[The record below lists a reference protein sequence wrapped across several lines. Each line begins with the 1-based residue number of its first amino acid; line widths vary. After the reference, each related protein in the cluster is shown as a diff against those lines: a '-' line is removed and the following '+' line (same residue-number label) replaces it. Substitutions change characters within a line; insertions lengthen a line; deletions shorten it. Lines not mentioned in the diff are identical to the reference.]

1 MTFSKSDEF
10 CFSVVFVGGV
20 LRQVG
25 EGVSET
31 KKAKLLNWLF
41 PKNTRNTVKCLLNT
55 CNAWMFA

>member
-31 KKAKLLNWLF
+31 KKPSYVIGYF
-41 PKNTRNTVKCLLNT
+41 QRTQEIQ
-55 CNAWMFA
+55 

>member
-31 KKAKLLNWLF
+31 KSQVIKLVIS
-41 PKNTRNTVKCLLNT
+41 KEHKKYSE
-55 CNAWMFA
+55 MFTKYM